1 MTTFNEHM
9 CMEYSYQILTGR
21 KTFEEVLEEDVDDLV
36 LMFNPKEK
44 VIVMVDDIY
53 DILIEYFVTL
63 EEYEKC
69 QEILEVKQLAKLIQ
83 E

>member
-1 MTTFNEHM
+1 MTAFNEHK

-21 KTFEEVLEEDVDDLV
+21 KTFEEVLDEDV
-36 LMFNPKEK
+36 
-44 VIVMVDDIY
+44 
-53 DILIEYFVTL
+53 

>member
-1 MTTFNEHM
+1 MADFNEHM

-21 KTFEEVLEEDVDDLV
+21 KTFEEVLDEDIENLV
-36 LMFNPKEK
+36 LMFNPAKE
-44 VIVMVDDIY
+44 VIVMVDDVY
-53 DILIEYFVTL
+53 DILIEYYVEL

-69 QEILEVKQLAKLIQ
+69 QEILEVKQLSKIIQ

>member
-1 MTTFNEHM
+1 MADFNEHL

-21 KTFEEVLEEDVDDLV
+21 KTFEEILEEDVEDLV
-36 LMFNPKEK
+36 LMFNPHKK
-44 VIVMVDDIY
+44 IRVMPDDIY
-53 DILIEYFVTL
+53 DVLIDYYITL

-69 QEILEVKQLAKLIQ
+69 EEILEVKQLAKLLQ

>member
-1 MTTFNEHM
+1 MAKFNEHK

-21 KTFEEVLEEDVDDLV
+21 KTFEEVLDEDVEDLV
-36 LMFNPKEK
+36 LMFNPKKK

-53 DILIEYFVTL
+53 DILIEYYVTL

-69 QEILEVKQLAKLIQ
+69 QEILEVKQIAKLTQ

>member
-1 MTTFNEHM
+1 MAEFDEHK

-21 KTFEEVLEEDVDDLV
+21 KTFEEVLDEDVEDLV
-36 LMFNPKEK
+36 LMFNPRRP
-44 VIVMVDDIY
+44 VRVMVDDIY
-53 DILIEYFVTL
+53 DILIEYYVTL

-69 QEILEVKQLAKLIQ
+69 QEILEMKMLAKMLQ

>member
-1 MTTFNEHM
+1 MADFNEHM

-21 KTFEEVLEEDVDDLV
+21 KTFEEVLDEDIENLV
-36 LMFNPKEK
+36 LMFNPAKE

-53 DILIEYFVTL
+53 DILIEYYVEL

-69 QEILEVKQLAKLIQ
+69 QEILEVKQLSKIIQ

>member
-21 KTFEEVLEEDVDDLV
+21 KTFEEVLDEDIENLV
-36 LMFNPKEK
+36 LMFNPAKE
-44 VIVMVDDIY
+44 VIVMVDDVY
-53 DILIEYFVTL
+53 DILIEYYVEL

-69 QEILEVKQLAKLIQ
+69 QEILEVKQVAKLIQ

>member
-1 MTTFNEHM
+1 M

-21 KTFEEVLEEDVDDLV
+21 KTFEEVLDEDIENLV
-36 LMFNPKEK
+36 LMFNPAKE
-44 VIVMVDDIY
+44 VIVMVDDVY
-53 DILIEYFVTL
+53 DILIEYYVDL

-69 QEILEVKQLAKLIQ
+69 QEILEVKQVAKLIQ

>member
-1 MTTFNEHM
+1 MAKFNEHT

-21 KTFEEVLEEDVDDLV
+21 KTFEEVLDEDVEDLV
-36 LMFNPKEK
+36 LMFNPKKK

-53 DILIEYFVTL
+53 DILIEYYVTL

-69 QEILEVKQLAKLIQ
+69 QEILEVKQIAKLTQ